1 MPITRP
7 NVGRQATSLNMEEPR
22 TISLRWRISLWILAW
37 VIAAI
42 ATVEGGIALLIYSWM
57 FPSGLLALFTP
68 KDWDPPVS
76 EVVILIF
83 GWLLY
88 VGLTV
93 FGLLQK
99 RRIRYFI
106 TFGIL
111 CVLLALNSVGCHVMI
126 NNIHFSD

>member
-1 MPITRP
+1 
-7 NVGRQATSLNMEEPR
+7 MEEPR
-22 TISLRWRISLWILAW
+22 TISLRWRISLWVLAW

-42 ATVEGGIALLIYSWM
+42 VTVEGGIGLLIYAWM

-76 EVVILIF
+76 DVVILILS
-83 GWLLY
+83 WALY

-99 RRIRYFI
+99 RRVRYFI
-106 TFGIL
+106 AFGIL
-111 CVLLALNSVGCHVMI
+111 CVLLGLNAVGCHQMI
-126 NNIHFSD
+126 DNIHISD

>member
-1 MPITRP
+1 
-7 NVGRQATSLNMEEPR
+7 VGRQATSLNMEEPR

-111 CVLLALNSVGCHVMI
+111 CVLLALNVAGCHKDMNEI
-126 NNIHFSD
+126 NIGG

>member
-1 MPITRP
+1 M
-7 NVGRQATSLNMEEPR
+7 QEPR

-37 VIAAI
+37 VIAAM
-42 ATVEGGIALLIYSWM
+42 ATVEGGIALLIYAWM
-57 FPSGLLALFTP
+57 FPSGLQALVTP
-68 KDWDPPVS
+68 KRSDIIVL
-76 EVVILIF
+76 IL

-88 VGLTV
+88 IGLTV

-106 TFGIL
+106 TLGIL
-111 CVLLALNSVGCHVMI
+111 CVLLALNAVGCHVMI

>member
-1 MPITRP
+1 
-7 NVGRQATSLNMEEPR
+7 VGRQATSLNMEEPR

-42 ATVEGGIALLIYSWM
+42 ATVEGGIALLIYAWM
-57 FPSGLLALFTP
+57 FPAGLLALFTP

-99 RRIRYFI
+99 RRVRYFI